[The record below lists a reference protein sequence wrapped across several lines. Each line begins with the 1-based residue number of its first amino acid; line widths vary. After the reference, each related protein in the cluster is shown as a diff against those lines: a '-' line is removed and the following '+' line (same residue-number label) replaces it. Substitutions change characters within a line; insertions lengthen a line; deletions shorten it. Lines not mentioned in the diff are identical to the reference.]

1 MPAEAPSDGPDRP
14 GAGRAASGPGTAG
27 TPRFRALLG
36 TVTIDGHPLPAG
48 MQRQVQRWWG
58 NPELPPA
65 WLITVWRQRRRAMH
79 SAYPARWRRG

>member
-1 MPAEAPSDGPDRP
+1 MAPPRYDPTRVAALIRDVAAAEI
-14 GAGRAASGPGTAG
+14 

-79 SAYPARWRRG
+79 TAYPARWRRG